1 VRKISDGRIFEGF
14 FKSPL
19 AIAAP
24 GLLPEEAETARYVIN
39 SNVYLLCNFLCHLDL
54 NSFFLRKHHHKI
66 PQFIFNLQGL
76 EIMLVKFRH
85 AKSIF
90 SIHSIIGAGEP

>member
-1 VRKISDGRIFEGF
+1 MRKISDGRIFEGF

-39 SNVYLLCNFLCHLDL
+39 SNVYLLHNFFVAPRFELILPKEAPSQNTPVYIQL
-54 NSFFLRKHHHKI
+54 
-66 PQFIFNLQGL
+66 
-76 EIMLVKFRH
+76 
-85 AKSIF
+85 
-90 SIHSIIGAGEP
+90 AGTGDHVSEV